1 MTAARKIYYLDLM
14 GISHRSYF
22 AEKLVTFLEGAGSIG
37 VKKQKF
43 DGWSL
48 DRPLKISI
56 AGNIID
62 VKQTARAPR
71 KINVQWLDA
80 DTYVDLNTGE
90 ICEASHSETRGDEMS
105 VPEVRRTL
113 SRMRGLI
120 NANFYGD
127 ENEKLVTITYHENMT
142 DPVRLQRDLDV
153 FVKRMKR
160 KLGELKYITAVE
172 PQGRGAWH
180 AHMLVKQLT
189 SNSTYLTEEMVQEIW
204 EHGWIVDVQ
213 PLRDVDNVGAYL
225 SAYLSNAPDKRAGT
239 ELSKLTGSQR
249 QVPKRVIKGARLSM
263 YPRGMHIYRSSR
275 NLDQP
280 EQKIMRPL
288 SAEYQQLI
296 ADARLVYEQRLDLIG
311 QGEDDANYLINS
323 ISHRSYNRKS
333 KEAQS

>member
-1 MTAARKIYYLDLM
+1 M
-14 GISHRSYF
+14 
-22 AEKLVTFLEGAGSIG
+22 EGAGSIG

-90 ICEASHSETRGDEMS
+90 ICEATHSETRGDEMS

-120 NANFYGD
+120 NANFFGD

-204 EHGWIVDVQ
+204 DHGWIVDVQ

-249 QVPKRVIKGARLSM
+249 QVP
-263 YPRGMHIYRSSR
+263 
-275 NLDQP
+275 
-280 EQKIMRPL
+280 
-288 SAEYQQLI
+288 
-296 ADARLVYEQRLDLIG
+296 
-311 QGEDDANYLINS
+311 
-323 ISHRSYNRKS
+323 
-333 KEAQS
+333 